1 MDYFSEELKHGIKIH
16 YRNTNKYKTNLVTIF
31 LSVPLNKQ
39 TVTKNALITSILRLG
54 TKQRST
60 QEEISKKLE
69 EMYGAEFNCGV
80 EKIGEVQLLK
90 FYIEVLND
98 EFLPQKENLL
108 EEAINQLLEI
118 IFNPI
123 TENDGFLKEYIETE
137 KVNLKNII
145 ESKIN
150 DKDQY
155 SFDRCIEEMY
165 KDSPYSIYKYGYV
178 EDLEKL
184 TAKDLYNQ
192 YKELIKT
199 AKIDIYVSGKF
210 NQNEI
215 KCVVQNNPNI
225 QKLLPRTV
233 GNDALVVPNSNNNEH
248 TANVVGVGL
257 KSTRASKEY
266 PSTVGNDAPV
276 VPSQNAYPN
285 TIEEKQ
291 NVTQGKLVIG
301 LDVNDTNKDSK
312 YVTAIYN
319 VILGASAT
327 SKLFQNVREKASL
340 AYSARSVY
348 VRQKNNIY
356 IRCGIEIGNY
366 DKAMPIIYK
375 QLDDMKNGDFT
386 EEDIESAKK
395 TFVSAIKAIQD
406 EQDAEITYFISQ
418 ELTGDK
424 PNFAEYEEKIKAVT
438 KEQVQDIANKISVN
452 TVYFLR
458 N

>member
-1 MDYFSEELKHGIKIH
+1 MDYFSEELKEGIKIH
-16 YRNTNKYKTNLVTIF
+16 YRNTNKYKTNLITIF
-31 LSVPLNKQ
+31 LTVPLDKQ

-54 TKQRST
+54 TKEQPT
-60 QEEISKKLE
+60 QEEISKNLE

-80 EKIGEVQLLK
+80 EKVGDNQLLK

-108 EEAINQLLEI
+108 QQAINQILEI

-123 TENDGFLKEYIETE
+123 TKNGGFLEEYIETE

-150 DKDQY
+150 DKEQY

-165 KDSPYSIYKYGYV
+165 KDKPYSIYKYGYV

-184 TAKDLYNQ
+184 TNKELYTQ
-192 YKELIKT
+192 YENLIKT
-199 AKIDIYVSGKF
+199 AKIDIYVSGSF
-210 NQNEI
+210 NQEEI
-215 KCVVQNNPNI
+215 KNTIQNNSNI
-225 QKLLPRTV
+225 QKLPPRTV
-233 GNDALVVPNSNNNEH
+233 GVADLGDPNSNSNEH
-248 TANVVGVGL
+248 TANAVGVGL
-257 KSTRASKEY
+257 KSTRTSKEY
-266 PSTVGNDAPV
+266 SSTVGNDAPV
-276 VPSQNAYPN
+276 VPPQNSQSN

-301 LDVNDTNKDSK
+301 LDISDTNEDSK
-312 YVTAIYN
+312 YITAIYN

-356 IRCGIEIGNY
+356 IRCGIEIENY

-406 EQDAEITYFISQ
+406 EQDEEMTYFISQ
-418 ELTGDK
+418 ELEGNK
-424 PNFAEYEEKIKAVT
+424 PNFDEYEQKIKAVT
-438 KEQVQDIANKISVN
+438 KQQVQDIANKISVN

>member
-1 MDYFSEELKHGIKIH
+1 MDYFSEELKQGIKIH
-16 YRNTNKYKTNLVTIF
+16 YRNTNKYKTNLITVF

-54 TKQRST
+54 TKQRPT

-123 TENDGFLKEYIETE
+123 TENDGFLKEYMETE

-150 DKDQY
+150 DKEQY

-178 EDLEKL
+178 QDLEKL
-184 TAKDLYNQ
+184 TGEELYNQ

-215 KCVVQNNPNI
+215 KGIIQNNPNI

-233 GNDALVVPNSNNNEH
+233 GNDALVVPNSNNNKP
-248 TANVVGVGL
+248 TANVVG
-257 KSTRASKEY
+257 
-266 PSTVGNDAPV
+266 NDASV
-276 VPSQNAYPN
+276 VPSQNNYPN

-348 VRQKNNIY
+348 IRQKNNIY
-356 IRCGIEIGNY
+356 IRCGIEIENY

-375 QLDDMKNGDFT
+375 QLDDMKKGDFNI
-386 EEDIESAKK
+386 EDIDSAKR

-418 ELTGDK
+418 ELSGDK
-424 PNFAEYEEKIKAVT
+424 PDFAEYEEKIKAVT

>member
-1 MDYFSEELKHGIKIH
+1 MDYFSEELKQGIKIH
-16 YRNTNKYKTNLVTIF
+16 YRNTNKYKTNLVTVF

-54 TKQRST
+54 TKQKPT
-60 QEEISKKLE
+60 QEEINKKLE

-108 EEAINQLLEI
+108 EEAINELLDI

-123 TENDGFLKEYIETE
+123 IENDKFLKDYLETE
-137 KVNLKNII
+137 RVNLKNII

-150 DKDQY
+150 DKEQY

-165 KDSPYSIYKYGYV
+165 KNNPYSIYKYGYV

-184 TAKDLYNQ
+184 TGEELYNQ

-215 KCVVQNNPNI
+215 KGIIQNNPNI
-225 QKLLPRTV
+225 QKLQERNIEKIVDQTRP
-233 GNDALVVPNSNNNEH
+233 
-248 TANVVGVGL
+248 TANVVGNE
-257 KSTRASKEY
+257 T
-266 PSTVGNDAPV
+266 NV
-276 VPSQNAYPN
+276 VPKTDNYPN

-386 EEDIESAKK
+386 EEDIESAKR

-418 ELTGDK
+418 ELSGDK
-424 PNFAEYEEKIKAVT
+424 PDFAEYEEKIKAVT

>member
-184 TAKDLYNQ
+184 TGEELYNQ

-215 KCVVQNNPNI
+215 KCIIKNNPNI
-225 QKLLPRTV
+225 QKLQARNTEKIVDNKNTRTNSV
-233 GNDALVVPNSNNNEH
+233 GVGVPDDPNSNSNEH
-248 TANVVGVGL
+248 TANV
-257 KSTRASKEY
+257 
-266 PSTVGNDAPV
+266 VGNDAPV

-301 LDVNDTNKDSK
+301 LDVNDTNKESK

-356 IRCGIEIGNY
+356 IRCGIEIENY

-375 QLDDMKNGDFT
+375 QLDDMKNGDFSI
-386 EEDIESAKK
+386 EDIESAKK

>member
-1 MDYFSEELKHGIKIH
+1 MDYFSEELKQGIKIH
-16 YRNTNKYKTNLVTIF
+16 YRNTNKYKTNLVTVF

-39 TVTKNALITSILRLG
+39 AVTKNALITSILRLG
-54 TKQRST
+54 TKEKPT

-80 EKIGEVQLLK
+80 EKIGDVQLLK

-123 TENDGFLKEYIETE
+123 TENDGFLKEYMETE

-150 DKDQY
+150 DKEQY

-165 KDSPYSIYKYGYV
+165 KDSPYSIYKYGYI
-178 EDLEKL
+178 EDLENL
-184 TAKDLYNQ
+184 NGEELYNQ

-199 AKIDIYVSGKF
+199 AKIDIYVSGSF
-210 NQNEI
+210 NQEEI
-215 KCVVQNNPNI
+215 KNAVQNNPNI
-225 QKLLPRTV
+225 QKLIPRTV
-233 GNDALVVPNSNNNEH
+233 ENNNEH
-248 TANVVGVGL
+248 TAN
-257 KSTRASKEY
+257 A
-266 PSTVGNDAPV
+266 VGNGALA
-276 VPSQNAYPN
+276 VPKTDNHPN

-301 LDVNDTNKDSK
+301 LDINDTSKASK
-312 YVTAIYN
+312 YVVAIYN

-348 VRQKNNIY
+348 VRQKNNIF

-366 DKAMPIIYK
+366 DKAMPIIYE
-375 QLDDMKNGDFT
+375 QLDAMKNGDFT
-386 EEDIESAKK
+386 NEDIDSAKK
-395 TFVSAIKAIQD
+395 TFISAIKSIQD

-418 ELTGDK
+418 ELAGDK

-438 KEQVQDIANKISVN
+438 REQVQDIANKISVN

>member
-1 MDYFSEELKHGIKIH
+1 MDYFSEELKQGIKIH
-16 YRNTNKYKTNLVTIF
+16 YRNTNKYKTNLVTVF

-39 TVTKNALITSILRLG
+39 AVTKNALITSILRLG
-54 TKQRST
+54 TKEKPT

-80 EKIGEVQLLK
+80 EKIGDVQLLK

-123 TENDGFLKEYIETE
+123 TENDGFLKEYMETE

-150 DKDQY
+150 DKEQY

-178 EDLEKL
+178 EDLENL
-184 TAKDLYNQ
+184 NGEELYNQ

-199 AKIDIYVSGKF
+199 AKIDIYVSGSF
-210 NQNEI
+210 NQEEI
-215 KCVVQNNPNI
+215 KNAVQNNPNI
-225 QKLLPRTV
+225 QKLIPRTV
-233 GNDALVVPNSNNNEH
+233 ENNNEH
-248 TANVVGVGL
+248 TAN
-257 KSTRASKEY
+257 A
-266 PSTVGNDAPV
+266 VGNGALA
-276 VPSQNAYPN
+276 VPKTDNHPN

-301 LDVNDTNKDSK
+301 LDINDTSKASK
-312 YVTAIYN
+312 YVVAIYN

-348 VRQKNNIY
+348 VRQKNNIF

-366 DKAMPIIYK
+366 DKAMPIIYE
-375 QLDDMKNGDFT
+375 QLDAMKNGDFT
-386 EEDIESAKK
+386 NEDIDSAKK
-395 TFVSAIKAIQD
+395 TFISAIKSIQD

-418 ELTGDK
+418 ELAGDK

-438 KEQVQDIANKISVN
+438 REQVQDIANKISVN

>member
-1 MDYFSEELKHGIKIH
+1 MDYFSEELKQGIKIH
-16 YRNTNKYKTNLVTIF
+16 YRNTNKYKTNLITVF

-54 TKQRST
+54 TKQRPT

-123 TENDGFLKEYIETE
+123 TENDGFLKEYMETE

-150 DKDQY
+150 DKEQY

-178 EDLEKL
+178 QDLEKL
-184 TAKDLYNQ
+184 TGEELYNQ

-215 KCVVQNNPNI
+215 KGIIQNNPNI

-233 GNDALVVPNSNNNEH
+233 GNDALVVPNSNNNKH
-248 TANVVGVGL
+248 TANVVG
-257 KSTRASKEY
+257 
-266 PSTVGNDAPV
+266 NDASV

-312 YVTAIYN
+312 YATAIYN

-348 VRQKNNIY
+348 IRQKNNIY
-356 IRCGIEIGNY
+356 IRCGIEIENY

-375 QLDDMKNGDFT
+375 QLDDMKKGDFNI
-386 EEDIESAKK
+386 EDIDSAKR

-418 ELTGDK
+418 ELSGDK
-424 PNFAEYEEKIKAVT
+424 PDFAEYEEKIKAVT

>member
-1 MDYFSEELKHGIKIH
+1 MDYFSEELKQGIKIH
-16 YRNTNKYKTNLVTIF
+16 YRNTNKYKTNLVTVF

-39 TVTKNALITSILRLG
+39 AVTKNALITSILRLG
-54 TKQRST
+54 TKEKPT

-80 EKIGEVQLLK
+80 EKIGDVQLLK

-123 TENDGFLKEYIETE
+123 TENNGFLKEYMETE

-150 DKDQY
+150 DKEQY

-178 EDLEKL
+178 EDLENL
-184 TAKDLYNQ
+184 NGEELYNQ

-199 AKIDIYVSGKF
+199 AKIDIYVSGSF
-210 NQNEI
+210 NQEEI
-215 KCVVQNNPNI
+215 KNAVQNNPNI
-225 QKLLPRTV
+225 QKLIPRTV
-233 GNDALVVPNSNNNEH
+233 ENNNEH
-248 TANVVGVGL
+248 TAN
-257 KSTRASKEY
+257 A
-266 PSTVGNDAPV
+266 VGNGALA
-276 VPSQNAYPN
+276 VPKTDNHPN

-301 LDVNDTNKDSK
+301 LDVNDNAKDSK
-312 YVTAIYN
+312 YIVAIYN

-356 IRCGIEIGNY
+356 IRCGIEIENY
-366 DKAMPIIYK
+366 DKAIPIIYK

-386 EEDIESAKK
+386 QEDIESAKR
-395 TFVSAIKAIQD
+395 TFVSAIKGIQD

-418 ELTGDK
+418 ELSGDE

>member
-1 MDYFSEELKHGIKIH
+1 MDYFSEELKQGIKIH
-16 YRNTNKYKTNLVTIF
+16 YRNTNKYKTNLVTVF

-39 TVTKNALITSILRLG
+39 AVTKNALITSILRLG
-54 TKQRST
+54 TKEKPT

-80 EKIGEVQLLK
+80 EKIGDVQLLK

-123 TENDGFLKEYIETE
+123 TENDGFLKEYMETE

-150 DKDQY
+150 DKEQY
-155 SFDRCIEEMY
+155 SFDRCIEEMH

-178 EDLEKL
+178 EDLENL
-184 TAKDLYNQ
+184 NGEELYNQ

-199 AKIDIYVSGKF
+199 AKIDIYVSGSF
-210 NQNEI
+210 NQEEI
-215 KCVVQNNPNI
+215 KNAVQNNPNI
-225 QKLLPRTV
+225 QKLIPRIV
-233 GNDALVVPNSNNNEH
+233 ENNNEH
-248 TANVVGVGL
+248 TAND
-257 KSTRASKEY
+257 
-266 PSTVGNDAPV
+266 VGNGALA
-276 VPSQNAYPN
+276 VPKTDNHPN

-301 LDVNDTNKDSK
+301 LDINDTSKASK
-312 YVTAIYN
+312 YAVAIYN

-366 DKAMPIIYK
+366 DKAIPIIYE
-375 QLDDMKNGDFT
+375 QLDAMKNGDFT
-386 EEDIESAKK
+386 NEDIDSAKK
-395 TFVSAIKAIQD
+395 TFISAIKSIQD

-418 ELTGDK
+418 ELAGDK

-438 KEQVQDIANKISVN
+438 REQVQDIANKISVN